1 MSMGVMYKMT
11 QECKKCGGIMYINQI
26 SDDEFEAECDSC
38 GYLIN

>member
-1 MSMGVMYKMT
+1 MYMVVTYKMT

-26 SDDEFEAECDSC
+26 SEDEFEAECDSC